1 MGLGLRTVLLTLL
14 MSLISN
20 TATALIEIDK
30 NTQKLVVGKSI
41 TYLADINGNL
51 QLEDILSEDH
61 QNKFIPSTNKALN
74 FGFTDT
80 TYWIKIDFSFD
91 EQLTQST
98 HWIMEISY
106 PLLDDITFYRQENQ
120 GYKKYVAGDTIPF
133 SERAIEYPNPVF
145 HISNVP
151 GKKVTHYLRVNSS
164 SSLQIPITV
173 WSSDSFAENTG
184 KKLLVLGA
192 FYGIMFVMILYN
204 FFIFTSI
211 RNDAYL
217 YYILYISSFTLFLA
231 SFNGLS
237 FQYLW
242 PDSPRW
248 GNIAVPFF
256 ISVSGFGATQFTRR
270 FLNTPHT
277 TPVLDKV
284 LLGILLLSLT
294 SIIISFTLPY
304 QVAIRVAVLVA
315 LSFGVTVLITGTA
328 CLIRGLRIARFFLL
342 AWVTLL
348 FGIIIHALLS
358 LGLLPTN
365 TLTLHAD
372 QIGSVIEVIL
382 LSFALAD
389 RINSLRIEKEVFQ
402 REAMSVLKRN
412 NKVKDEFLATI
423 SHELR
428 TPMNGIMNAMQLI
441 RHTRLNEEQNG
452 LVHIASQSSGNM
464 LTLIDN
470 ILGFTEAQAGSLHLK
485 EEPFIIRDLLNDLD
499 NRFQTICNDKGISFK
514 TNITAEVPDCLIGD
528 DEKLQKLLGYFL
540 DNSAKFTENGKI
552 ELNICIKAGT
562 NTEKHQWVQF
572 DIIDTGIGIKEED
585 KKNIFEVF
593 QQADGSFSRRYGGLG
608 IGLSIAKQVNTLMEG
623 DIHFESQLGKGTHVT
638 LTIPMLEANS
648 LPHPVSIDTNLI
660 PENTRI
666 LIVEDNQTNQIILKK
681 IVEAQGYQTLIAENG
696 QAALDIID
704 VFSPHVILMDCQM
717 PIMDGFTATQ
727 KIRQLEKPLCDTPI
741 IAVTANVMAGDKQR
755 CLEAGMDDYLKKPTN
770 KDILKTRIKQW
781 LSYKKDN
788 NTGERAA

>member
-1 MGLGLRTVLLTLL
+1 MGLGLRTTLFTLL

-20 TATALIEIDK
+20 AAALIEIDR
-30 NTQKLVVGKSI
+30 NTQKLVVGTSI
-41 TYLADINGNL
+41 TYLADIDGEL
-51 QLEDILSEDH
+51 RLEDILSNEYQQH
-61 QNKFIPSTNKALN
+61 FLPSKNKALN

-80 TYWIKIDFSFD
+80 TYWIKIDIAFD
-91 EQLTQST
+91 SHLTQST

-106 PLLDDITFYRQENQ
+106 PLLDDIAFYRQETQ

-145 HISNVP
+145 HITNEP
-151 GKKVTHYLRVNSS
+151 GKNVTHYLRVNSS
-164 SSLQIPITV
+164 SSLQIPITI
-173 WSSDSFAENTG
+173 WPSDSFAENTG

-277 TPVLDKV
+277 TPFLDKI

-294 SIIISFTLPY
+294 SIIASFTMSY
-304 QVAIRVAVLVA
+304 QIAIRIAVLVA
-315 LSFGVTVLITGTA
+315 LTFGITVLITGTA
-328 CLIRGLRIARFFLL
+328 CLIKGLRIARFFLL

-348 FGIIIHALLS
+348 FGIITHALLS
-358 LGLLPTN
+358 LGLMPTN

-372 QIGSVIEVIL
+372 QMGSVIEVVL

-389 RINSLRIEKEVFQ
+389 RINSLRIEKDVFQ
-402 REAMSVLKRN
+402 REAMSVLKRS

-441 RHTRLNEEQNG
+441 RHTQLNDEQNG

-485 EEPFIIRDLLNDLD
+485 DEPFIIRELVKDID
-499 NRFQTICNDKGISFK
+499 NRFQTTCKDKGITFK
-514 TNITAEVPDCLIGD
+514 TNITPEVPDCLVGD

-540 DNSAKFTENGKI
+540 DNSVKFTESGNI
-552 ELNICIKAGT
+552 ELNISIKAGT
-562 NTEKHQWVQF
+562 DTEKHQWVQF
-572 DIIDTGIGIKEED
+572 DVIDTGIGIKEED
-585 KKNIFEVF
+585 KRNIFEVF

-623 DIHFESQLGKGTHVT
+623 AINFESQIGKGTHVT
-638 LTIPMLEANS
+638 LTIPMLEANK
-648 LPHPVSIDTNLI
+648 LPHPVVIDTNLI

-681 IVEAQGYQTLIAENG
+681 IVEAQGYQTKIAENG
-696 QAALDIID
+696 QVALDIID
-704 VFSPHVILMDCQM
+704 DFSPHVVLMDCQM

-727 KIRQLEKPLCDTPI
+727 KIRQLEKPICDIPI

-781 LSYKKDN
+781 LSYKKANDAD
-788 NTGERAA
+788 ERAA

>member
-1 MGLGLRTVLLTLL
+1 MGLGLRTAFFTLL
-14 MSLISN
+14 MSLIGN
-20 TATALIEIDK
+20 ATALIEI
-30 NTQKLVVGKSI
+30 NSSTQKLVIGKSI
-41 TYLADINGNL
+41 SYLADISGDL
-51 QLEDILSEDH
+51 RLENILSGEH
-61 QNKFIPSTNKALN
+61 QQKFLTSTKKALN

-80 TYWIKIDFSFD
+80 TYWIKIDIAFD
-91 EQLTQST
+91 SQLTHST
-98 HWIMEISY
+98 DWIMEISY
-106 PLLDDITFYRQENQ
+106 PLLDDITFYRQESQ

-145 HISNVP
+145 HITNEP
-151 GKKVTHYLRVNSS
+151 GESVTHYLRINST
-164 SSLQIPITV
+164 SSLQIPITI

-204 FFIFTSI
+204 FFIFTST

-217 YYILYISSFTLFLA
+217 YYILYISCFTLFLA

-248 GNIAVPFF
+248 GNIAIPFF

-277 TPVLDKV
+277 TPFLDKI
-284 LLGILLLSLT
+284 LLSILLLSLI
-294 SIIISFTLPY
+294 SIITSFTMPY
-304 QVAIRVAVLVA
+304 QIAIRAAVLVA
-315 LSFGVTVLITGTA
+315 LSFGITVLITGTA
-328 CLIRGLRIARFFLL
+328 CLIKGLRIARFFLL

-348 FGIIIHALLS
+348 FGIITHALLS
-358 LGLLPTN
+358 LGFLPTN

-372 QIGSVIEVIL
+372 QMGAVIEVVL

-389 RINSLRIEKEVFQ
+389 RINSLRIEKDIFQ
-402 REAMSVLKRN
+402 REAMSVLKRS
-412 NKVKDEFLATI
+412 NKVKDEFLSTI

-441 RHTRLNEEQNG
+441 RHTQLDEEQDG

-470 ILGFTEAQAGSLHLK
+470 ILGFTEAQAGSLHLR
-485 EEPFIIRDLLNDLD
+485 EEPFIIRDLIKDLD
-499 NRFQTICNDKGISFK
+499 SRFQTTCNDKGITFK
-514 TNITAEVPDCLIGD
+514 TNVTPEVPDCLIGD
-528 DEKLQKLLGYFL
+528 DEKLQKLIGYFL
-540 DNSAKFTENGKI
+540 DNSVKFTESGEI
-552 ELNICIKAGT
+552 ELNISIKEGT
-562 NTEKHQWVQF
+562 NTEKYQWIQF
-572 DIIDTGIGIKEED
+572 NVIDTGIGIKEED
-585 KKNIFEVF
+585 KQNIFEVF

-623 DIHFESQLGKGTHVT
+623 TINFESQIGKGTHVT
-638 LTIPMLEANS
+638 LTIPMLETNH
-648 LPHPVSIDTNLI
+648 LPHPITTDTDLI

-681 IVEAQGYQTLIAENG
+681 IIEAQGYQTHIAENG
-696 QAALDIID
+696 QVALDIID
-704 VFSPHVILMDCQM
+704 EFSPHVILMDCQM
-717 PIMDGFTATQ
+717 PIMDGFTATK
-727 KIRQLEKPLCDTPI
+727 KIRQLEKPICDIPI

-770 KDILKTRIKQW
+770 KEVLKTRINQW
-781 LSYKKDN
+781 LSYRKGNDAN
-788 NTGERAA
+788 DRAA

>member
-1 MGLGLRTVLLTLL
+1 MGLGLRIALFTLL
-14 MSLISN
+14 MSLVSN
-20 TATALIEIDK
+20 AAAIIEIDR

-41 TYLADINGNL
+41 TYLADISGDL
-51 QLEDILSEDH
+51 RLEDVLSDEH
-61 QNKFIPSTNKALN
+61 QQKFLPSSKKALN

-80 TYWIKIDFSFD
+80 TYWIKIDIVFD
-91 EQLTQST
+91 SQLTQST
-98 HWIMEISY
+98 DWIMEIAY
-106 PLLDDITFYRQENQ
+106 PLLDDIAFYRQEIQ

-145 HISNVP
+145 HITNKP
-151 GKKVTHYLRVNSS
+151 GKSVTHYLRVNSS
-164 SSLQIPITV
+164 SSLQIPITI

-277 TPVLDKV
+277 TPFLDKI

-294 SIIISFTLPY
+294 SIIASFTVSY
-304 QVAIRVAVLVA
+304 QIAIRIAVLVA
-315 LSFGVTVLITGTA
+315 LSFGITVLITGTA
-328 CLIRGLRIARFFLL
+328 CLIKGLRIARFFLL

-348 FGIIIHALLS
+348 FGIITHALLS
-358 LGLLPTN
+358 LGLIPTN

-372 QIGSVIEVIL
+372 QMGSVIEVVL

-389 RINSLRIEKEVFQ
+389 RINSFRIEKEVFQ

-441 RHTRLNEEQNG
+441 RHTQLDEEQDG

-485 EEPFIIRDLLNDLD
+485 EDPFIIRELIKDID
-499 NRFQTICNDKGISFK
+499 NRFQSTCTDKGITFK
-514 TNITAEVPDCLIGD
+514 TNITPEVPNCLVGD

-540 DNSAKFTENGKI
+540 DNSVKFTESGSI
-552 ELNICIKAGT
+552 ELNISIKEGT
-562 NTEKHQWVQF
+562 GTEEYQWVQF
-572 DIIDTGIGIKEED
+572 DVIDTGIGIKEED
-585 KKNIFEVF
+585 KQNIFEVF

-623 DIHFESQLGKGTHVT
+623 AINFESQIGKGTHVT
-638 LTIPMLEANS
+638 LTIPMLEGNT
-648 LPHPVSIDTNLI
+648 LPLPTTINTNII
-660 PENTRI
+660 PEDIRI

-681 IVEAQGYQTLIAENG
+681 IVEAQGYQTKIAENG

-704 VFSPHVILMDCQM
+704 EFAPHVVLMDCQM

-727 KIRQLEKPLCDTPI
+727 KIRQLEKPICDIPI

-781 LSYKKDN
+781 LSYKKTDN
-788 NTGERAA
+788 TNERAA

>member
-1 MGLGLRTVLLTLL
+1 MGLGFRTALFTLL
-14 MSLISN
+14 MSLVSN
-20 TATALIEIDK
+20 AAALIEIDK
-30 NTQKLVVGKSI
+30 NTQKLVAGKLI
-41 TYLADINGNL
+41 TYLADISGDL
-51 QLEDILSEDH
+51 HLEDILSNEH
-61 QNKFIPSTNKALN
+61 QQKFLPSTKEVLN

-80 TYWIKIDFSFD
+80 TYWIKIDVVFD
-91 EQLTQST
+91 SQLTQT
-98 HWIMEISY
+98 TDWIMEIAY
-106 PLLDDITFYRQENQ
+106 PLLDDIAFYKQETQ

-145 HISNVP
+145 HITNEP
-151 GKKVTHYLRVNSS
+151 GKSVTHYLRVNSS
-164 SSLQIPITV
+164 SSLQIPITI

-277 TPVLDKV
+277 TPFLDKV

-294 SIIISFTLPY
+294 SIIASFTMSY
-304 QVAIRVAVLVA
+304 QIAIRIAVLVA
-315 LSFGVTVLITGTA
+315 LSFGITVLITGTA
-328 CLIRGLRIARFFLL
+328 CLIKGLRIARFFLL

-348 FGIIIHALLS
+348 LGIITHALLS
-358 LGLLPTN
+358 LGLMPTN

-372 QIGSVIEVIL
+372 QMGSVIEVVL

-389 RINSLRIEKEVFQ
+389 RINSFRIEKEVFQ
-402 REAMSVLKRN
+402 REAMSVLKSS

-441 RHTRLNEEQNG
+441 RHTQLDEEQDG

-485 EEPFIIRDLLNDLD
+485 EEPFITRELIKDID
-499 NRFQTICNDKGISFK
+499 NRFQTACTDKGITFK
-514 TNITAEVPDCLIGD
+514 TNITPEVPDCLIGD
-528 DEKLQKLLGYFL
+528 DEKLQKLIGYFL
-540 DNSAKFTENGKI
+540 DNSVKFTESGSI
-552 ELNICIKAGT
+552 ELNISIQEGT
-562 NTEKHQWVQF
+562 DTKEYQWVQF
-572 DIIDTGIGIKEED
+572 DVIDTGIGIKEED
-585 KKNIFEVF
+585 KQNIFEVF

-623 DIHFESQLGKGTHVT
+623 AINFESQIGKGTHVT
-638 LTIPMLEANS
+638 LTIPMLEANK
-648 LPHPVSIDTNLI
+648 LPHPVIIDTNLI

-681 IVEAQGYQTLIAENG
+681 ILEAQGYQTKIAENG
-696 QAALDIID
+696 QVALDIID
-704 VFSPHVILMDCQM
+704 EFSPHVVLMDCQM

-727 KIRQLEKPLCDTPI
+727 KIRQLEKPICDIPI

-770 KDILKTRIKQW
+770 KEILKTRIKQW
-781 LSYKKDN
+781 LSYKKTDD
-788 NTGERAA
+788 TDERAA